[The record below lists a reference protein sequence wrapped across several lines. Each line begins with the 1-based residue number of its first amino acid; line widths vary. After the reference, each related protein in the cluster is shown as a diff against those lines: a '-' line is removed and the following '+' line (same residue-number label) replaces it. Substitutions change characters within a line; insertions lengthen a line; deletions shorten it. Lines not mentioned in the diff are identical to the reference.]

1 MVSSWRLASTGRA
14 SAHSLD
20 AVVVECMTASL
31 PSVGRVVPVNTEQS
45 EVETGVE
52 RSVRSR
58 KKRPVIRF
66 FQGGFRHQPT
76 LTITRHMASAGKVIV
91 KIGGQMSVVAPHQ
104 SLPCEL
110 EYVEGCVDRVWR
122 KQFNRAWLGVT

>member
-1 MVSSWRLASTGRA
+1 MVSSWRFASTGRA
-14 SAHSLD
+14 RAHSLD
-20 AVVVECMTASL
+20 GVVVEYMSASL

-52 RSVRSR
+52 RIAWSR
-58 KKRPVIRF
+58 KKRLVIRF

-76 LTITRHMASAGKVIV
+76 LTITRHTASAGKVIV
-91 KIGGQMSVVAPHQ
+91 KIGGQMSVAAPHQ

-110 EYVEGCVDRVWR
+110 EYVDSCVDRGWR
-122 KQFNRAWLGVT
+122 KQSNAPASV

>member
-1 MVSSWRLASTGRA
+1 MVSSWRLAATGRA

-52 RSVRSR
+52 RNAWSR
-58 KKRPVIRF
+58 KKRHVIRS

-76 LTITRHMASAGKVIV
+76 LAIARHMANAGKVIV
-91 KIGGQMSVVAPHQ
+91 KIGGQMSVAAPHQ
-104 SLPCEL
+104 SPPCEL
-110 EYVEGCVDRVWR
+110 EYVDSCVDRGWR
-122 KQFNRAWLGVT
+122 KQSNTPASV